1 MIAANRELV
10 EFSRKPQTQG
20 EAIARRYESVKP
32 VLDCWLALIL
42 FVLSGPVVLICMIL
56 VKLTSRGPAIYT
68 QDRLGQGGKI
78 FTIYKIRTMYEGS
91 ERGSGPRW
99 SLPGDSR
106 ITPFGRILRACHLDE
121 LPQLVN
127 VLRGEMSLVGP
138 RPERPELVGPLE
150 IALPRYRQ
158 RLTVRPG
165 VTGLAQVQQS
175 PDTDLPSV
183 RRKLNYDLHYVERM
197 SFGLDLRLILGTVLK
212 CFFVPFDVIAW
223 ILRLPD
229 QSIHVGAESVHSSQ
243 EFAPNSLVSR
253 SLLN

>member
-1 MIAANRELV
+1 MIAAKRELV
-10 EFSRKPQTQG
+10 VFGREARAQG
-20 EAIARRYESVKP
+20 EAINRRYQSIKP
-32 VLDCWLALIL
+32 VLDYWLALIL
-42 FVLSGPVVLICMIL
+42 LVLLGPLALICMAV

-68 QDRLGQGGKI
+68 QERLGLNGKI
-78 FTIYKIRTMYEGS
+78 FTIYKIRTMYEDS

-106 ITPFGRILRACHLDE
+106 ITPFGRILRCCHLDE

-150 IALPRYRQ
+150 NALPRYRQ
-158 RLTVRPG
+158 RLAVRPG

-175 PDTDLPSV
+175 PDIDLPSV

-197 SFGLDLRLILGTVLK
+197 SFGLDVRLILGTVLK

-223 ILRLPD
+223 IFRLPD
-229 QSIHVGAESVHSSQ
+229 QSIHVGAESLHSSQ
-243 EFAPNSLVSR
+243 EFTANSLVSR
-253 SLLN
+253 SLVN